1 MSNKNNA
8 TKSDASQEEIIVRLF
23 ERGDSERIMDVDFS
37 MKGVRIYKW
46 LDGKLVKGKEYY
58 DDEDFSSEEK
68 KEIVEKFGPYP
79 SGRHWVKCGAFAG
92 DVMVGFLVM
101 FLYPS
106 EQHMWGIS
114 YSFVSRKYQR
124 QGIATRMFALAKTT
138 VLEAGARKIC
148 FLSAINESAVDFYLS
163 VGFTPF
169 EKPPEDERW
178 SEWDG
183 EDIYMEMML

>member
-68 KEIVEKFGPYP
+68 KEIVEKFGPIP
-79 SGRHWVKCGAFAG
+79 RA
-92 DVMVGFLVM
+92 
-101 FLYPS
+101 
-106 EQHMWGIS
+106 
-114 YSFVSRKYQR
+114 
-124 QGIATRMFALAKTT
+124 
-138 VLEAGARKIC
+138 
-148 FLSAINESAVDFYLS
+148 AI
-163 VGFTPF
+163 G
-169 EKPPEDERW
+169 
-178 SEWDG
+178 
-183 EDIYMEMML
+183 

>member
-1 MSNKNNA
+1 MSNKNN
-8 TKSDASQEEIIVRLF
+8 TKSDASQEEVIVRLF

-79 SGRHWVKCGAFAG
+79 SGHDWVKCGAFAG

-124 QGIATRMFALAKTT
+124 QGLATRMFALAKTT
-138 VLEAGARKIC
+138 VLEAGAKKIC

>member
-124 QGIATRMFALAKTT
+124 QGIATRMFAFSFEAAVCALGLFTSMPDSFTNDAVTMKKINMMNTT
-138 VLEAGARKIC
+138 SSIGVMFI
-148 FLSAINESAVDFYLS
+148 S
-163 VGFTPF
+163 
-169 EKPPEDERW
+169 
-178 SEWDG
+178 
-183 EDIYMEMML
+183 